1 MQVHQIDEPCSGYK
15 YRRHDLPPSHAYLWP
30 EVTKIFAAE
39 GLTNRAPPATI
50 FDLGC
55 GNGSIASELTRA
67 GFMVTGV
74 DPSVEGIEQ
83 AKTHYPHIKLER
95 GSAYDDLASVYGTFD
110 ALVSFEVMPLIFYPR
125 LYAKTVQGMVKKGG
139 IALITTAYHGYWKN
153 LALALVG
160 RLDDHFQ
167 TLTEHGYVK
176 FWSVNTLRTLLME
189 AGFWSVEFR
198 YAGRFWPI
206 SKTMIAIARR

>member
-1 MQVHQIDEPCSGYK
+1 MDELPDYK
-15 YRRHDLPPSHAYLWP
+15 YEYHNLNQSHAYLLP
-30 EVTKIFAAE
+30 VVKKILAAE
-39 GLTNRAPPATI
+39 RLTNRTPAARI

-55 GNGSIASELTRA
+55 GNGSVANELTRA

-110 ALVSFEVMPLIFYPR
+110 AVVSLEVVCYMFVPQ
-125 LYAKTVQGMVKKGG
+125 LYAEAVHGLLKDGG
-139 IALITTAYHGYWKN
+139 IALISTPYYGYWKN
-153 LALALVG
+153 LGLALAG
-160 RLDDHFQ
+160 RFDHHFRP
-167 TLTEHGYVK
+167 LMHYGFVK
-176 FWSVNTLRTLLME
+176 FWSVNALRTLLTE
-189 AGFWSVEFR
+189 AGFRLVEFR

-206 SKTMIAIARR
+206 SNSMIAIARR